1 MNYYQTIS
9 SIVMVL
15 GNVTKKLPRWVC
27 RNASSDITSRDVARE
42 WLMKPPGRV
51 QFILSF
57 GFPSSPSHCALRCVF
72 LFASSIRGGGTS
84 RCYALSPP
92 EERDCVLEPCC
103 GDVSCPGRFSYLFLV
118 PSTGWKCGSGVEGG
132 PGWDSRSFLDSP
144 FVSHSALQTHCDVV
158 PPPSIKRVFM
168 F

>member
-1 MNYYQTIS
+1 MNYFQTIS

-15 GNVTKKLPRWVC
+15 GNVTKKLPHWVC

-42 WLMKPPGRV
+42 WLTKPPGRV

-84 RCYALSPP
+84 QCYALSPRRSGIACSSLAAETCP
-92 EERDCVLEPCC
+92 ALDVL
-103 GDVSCPGRFSYLFLV
+103 VTFS
-118 PSTGWKCGSGVEGG
+118 
-132 PGWDSRSFLDSP
+132 SFLPRGGNVDQARRGPRMGLALVSGFALRPSSP
-144 FVSHSALQTHCDVV
+144 IRPCKLTVT
-158 PPPSIKRVFM
+158 
-168 F
+168 